1 MRSLRLFVSL
11 SPLSVSSSLCL
22 FVSSSLRNKVELHS
36 LREVLEAMREDLDRL
51 REERDLLH
59 QRVGIVNNEVED
71 LRGRES
77 QVASERTALIRSMN
91 DARRETKRLKRSVSR
106 CLCYISS
113 TLDRLNCQIS
123 VLI

>member
-1 MRSLRLFVSL
+1 
-11 SPLSVSSSLCL
+11 
-22 FVSSSLRNKVELHS
+22 
-36 LREVLEAMREDLDRL
+36 MREDLDRL

-59 QRVGIVNNEVED
+59 QRVGIVNHEVED

-106 CLCYISS
+106 CLCVSS
-113 TLDRLNCQIS
+113 KLDRLNCQ
-123 VLI
+123 VHMLGRRLF